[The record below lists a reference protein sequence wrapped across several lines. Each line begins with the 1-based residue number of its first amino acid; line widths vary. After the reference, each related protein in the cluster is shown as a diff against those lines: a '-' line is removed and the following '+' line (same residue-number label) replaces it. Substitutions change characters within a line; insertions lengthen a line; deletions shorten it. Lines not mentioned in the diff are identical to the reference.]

1 MALIEDEAVQFTV
14 SSRGE
19 YRSVSLKF
27 GSHLDVRRILR
38 WRTAHSDDGQVLD
51 AMEFRKL
58 ATKRWK
64 YYEQANEAALSIEQ
78 LREAIEKEPFA
89 EVGFLL
95 VAIAS
100 WGTANNVLG
109 CCFCRRSWS
118 HHLILDF
125 LAVHPQV
132 VADRESRGVGT
143 GIVYSLVELADELG
157 IKLIWGEATRNSAPF
172 YEKILNLKAVADQ
185 FQVGSEAMDF
195 CRSQLKRLQQSA
207 LQNGSEKEKF

>member
-1 MALIEDEAVQFTV
+1 MQFTV
-14 SSRGE
+14 SSRGQ

-27 GSHLDVRRILR
+27 GTRSDVRRILR
-38 WRTAHSDDGQVLD
+38 WQSPNSDDAHVLD

-64 YYEQANEAALSIEQ
+64 YYEQANEAALSIEE
-78 LREAIEKEPFA
+78 LREAIDREPFA
-89 EVGFLL
+89 EIGFLL
-95 VAIAS
+95 VAVAS
-100 WGTANNVLG
+100 WKRTNTLLG

-132 VADRESRGVGT
+132 VAQREPRGVGT
-143 GIVYSLVELADELG
+143 GIIYSLVELADLLQ

-172 YEKILNLKAVADQ
+172 YEKILNLKNVADQ
-185 FQVGSEAMDF
+185 FHVGAEAMDF
-195 CRSQLKRLQQSA
+195 CREQLNRLRRSS
-207 LQNGSEKEKF
+207 LQNDSKEQKFKP